1 MFIISKADDIFRL
14 LCKVGSYTMQ
24 FMCNEIGK
32 QNLRLS
38 NDKRLTPEQRQKAKE
53 KYEESKKLSEQL
65 KNTNANRR

>member
-1 MFIISKADDIFRL
+1 
-14 LCKVGSYTMQ
+14 MQ

-53 KYEESKKLSEQL
+53 KYEESKKLSAQL